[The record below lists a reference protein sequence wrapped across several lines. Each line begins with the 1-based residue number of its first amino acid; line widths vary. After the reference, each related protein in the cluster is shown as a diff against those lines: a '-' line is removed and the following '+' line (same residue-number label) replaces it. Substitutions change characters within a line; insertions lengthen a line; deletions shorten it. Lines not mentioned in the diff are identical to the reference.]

1 MAVFSGGVPL
11 KDDENHHEGL
21 GLYKLVDLV
30 QKTKGNLSILS
41 GNGLKSINAEGVS
54 DVELKNRWQGVV
66 IYCKLSIQNIKDQL
80 HESSGSDIDAILKE
94 ILG

>member
-1 MAVFSGGVPL
+1 MQCDLWLRYEGVNNL
-11 KDDENHHEGL
+11 ENGVTAE
-21 GLYKLVDLV
+21 
-30 QKTKGNLSILS
+30 KTKGNLSILS